1 MLNTAQRALA
11 VGLLVGATFGAAL
24 GVPAGAI
31 IVSAASADALPA
43 CQYEDGN
50 PDGQPCSWTDP
61 DTGRAFYVDSA
72 NYRG

>member
-1 MLNTAQRALA
+1 MVTAAQRVAFAAGLFIGLC
-11 VGLLVGATFGAAL
+11 VGIPSGAA
-24 GVPAGAI
+24 
-31 IVSAASADALPA
+31 IVTASAYALPA

-72 NYRG
+72 NYR